1 MMTIDLTEALKV
13 DSTFN
18 RGSFAK
24 VMDIECSLVIT
35 SVTLHKLHAAS
46 ASPDILAAALQ
57 VRETSIFKMVNVPT
71 RMRKLN
77 KVSAK

>member
-1 MMTIDLTEALKV
+1 
-13 DSTFN
+13 
-18 RGSFAK
+18 
-24 VMDIECSLVIT
+24 MDIECSLVIT

-46 ASPDILAAALQ
+46 ASPDVLAAALQ